1 MKFCKMDSK
10 PLTTDASRCLPGK
23 PFEHIVLIECSE
35 VVGIPFKK
43 TLTSFPPH
51 FFQGPML

>member
-1 MKFCKMDSK
+1 MKFCKMESK